1 MTLPAGPVRP
11 GRRSNRAMGGPA
23 AVPAKTAERGESF
36 LGVERS
42 LGGKRWVARLADER
56 AALAL
61 AQRAA
66 VPEVVGRV
74 LAARG
79 VGLDDAEGFLDPT
92 LRRALPEPNHL
103 KDMEAGVER
112 LTSAVMGA
120 EKIAIFGDYDVDGA
134 TSAALLQRFLDAVG
148 ATSTVY
154 IPDRIK
160 EGYGPNAEALLK
172 LKEGGA
178 SVVVTVDCGTGA
190 HEALAVAS
198 EAGLDVIVVDHH
210 VAEARLP
217 RAAAVINPNRLDEKS
232 PHRQLAAV
240 GVAFLL
246 VVGLNRALRQAGWYK
261 ARPEPDPLA
270 WLDLV
275 ALGTVCDVA
284 PLTGLNRAFV
294 AQGLKVMGMRR
305 NPGLSALA
313 DVAGMD
319 QAPGAYHAGFVL
331 GPRINA
337 GGRVGEADLG
347 VRLLTTEAADEAET
361 LARRLDDFNRERQAI
376 EAAVLDEALALA
388 DADIG
393 GADAALVFAAAE
405 GWHPGVIGIVASR
418 LKERFNRP
426 AFVVALEG
434 TVATGSGRSVS
445 GVDLGSAVIAARQAG
460 LLVKGGGHAMAAGF
474 TAHRERL
481 EELREFIAERVG
493 ERIAEAGIVPSLG
506 LDGALTPGAATG
518 ELIAALSRLEP
529 FGVGN
534 PEPRFAITSARLAYA
549 KPVGRD
555 QSHLRCT
562 LAGTGGARLN
572 AIAFSCMESDLG
584 QALVH
589 HDGAPFHIAG
599 RLRENVWQGRSS
611 PQLLIDDAAPAW

>member
-1 MTLPAGPVRP
+1 M
-11 GRRSNRAMGGPA
+11 GRRSNGAVGGPA
-23 AVPAKTAERGESF
+23 AIPANSAEHEESF

-42 LGGKRWVARLADER
+42 LGGKRWVARLTDER

-74 LAARG
+74 LSARG
-79 VGLDDAEGFLDPT
+79 VGLDEAEGFLDPT
-92 LRRALPEPNHL
+92 LRRALPDPSHL
-103 KDMEAGVER
+103 KDMDAGVER
-112 LTSAVMGA
+112 LASAVMQG
-120 EKIAIFGDYDVDGA
+120 EQVAIFGDYDVDGA
-134 TSAALLQRFLDAVG
+134 TSAALLRRFLDAAG
-148 ATSTVY
+148 GTSTVY
-154 IPDRIK
+154 IPDRLK
-160 EGYGPNAEALLK
+160 EGYGPNPQALLK

-190 HEALAVAS
+190 HEALAVAAD
-198 EAGLDVIVVDHH
+198 AGLDVIVVDHH

-217 RAAAVINPNRLDEKS
+217 RATAVINPNRLDEDS

-246 VVGLNRALRQAGWYK
+246 CVGLNRALRQAGWYGT
-261 ARPEPDPLA
+261 RREPDPDPLG

-284 PLTGLNRAFV
+284 PLTGLNRVFV
-294 AQGLKVMGMRR
+294 AQGLKVMARR
-305 NPGLSALA
+305 GNPGLRALA

-347 VRLLTTEAADEAET
+347 VRLLTTEAAAEAED
-361 LARRLDDFNRERQAI
+361 LARRLDGFNRERQAI
-376 EAAVLDEALALA
+376 EAAVLGEALAQA
-388 DADIG
+388 ETG
-393 GADAALVFAAAE
+393 GAAEGALVFAAAE

-426 AFVVALEG
+426 AFVVALDG
-434 TVATGSGRSVS
+434 AVATGSGRSVS

-474 TAHRERL
+474 TAERERL
-481 EELREFIAERVG
+481 EDLRAFIAERVG
-493 ERIAEAGIVPSLG
+493 AGLAEAGTVPRLG
-506 LDGALTPGAATG
+506 LDGALTPAAATG
-518 ELIAALSRLEP
+518 ELIVALGLLEP

-534 PEPRFAITSARLAYA
+534 PEPRFAIASARLAYT
-549 KPVGRD
+549 KVVGGD
-555 QSHLRCT
+555 QNHLRCV
-562 LAGTGGARLN
+562 LAGADGARLN
-572 AIAFSCMESDLG
+572 AIAFACMDRDLG
-584 QALVH
+584 QALAH

>member
-1 MTLPAGPVRP
+1 
-11 GRRSNRAMGGPA
+11 MGGP
-23 AVPAKTAERGESF
+23 VKGRESF

-66 VPEVVGRV
+66 VPEAVGRV

-79 VGLDDAEGFLDPT
+79 VGLSDAEGFLDPT
-92 LRRALPEPNHL
+92 LRRAFPDPSHL
-103 KDMEAGVER
+103 KDMDAGADR
-112 LTSAVMGA
+112 LAGAVMQG
-120 EKIAIFGDYDVDGA
+120 ERIAIFGDYDVDGA
-134 TSAALLQRFLDAVG
+134 TSAALLRRFLDAVG
-148 ATSTVY
+148 ARSAVY
-154 IPDRIK
+154 IPDRLR

-178 SVVVTVDCGTGA
+178 SVVVTVDCGTAA
-190 HEALAVAS
+190 HEALAVAAD
-198 EAGLDVIVVDHH
+198 AGLEVIVVDHH

-217 RAAAVINPNRLDEKS
+217 RAAAVINPNRLDEES

-246 VVGLNRALRQAGWYK
+246 CVALNRALRQAGWYA

-284 PLTGLNRAFV
+284 PLTGLNRVLV
-294 AQGLKVMGMRR
+294 AQGLKVMGQRR

-319 QAPGAYHAGFVL
+319 QAPGAYQAGFVL

-337 GGRVGEADLG
+337 GGRVGEANLG
-347 VRLLTTEAADEAET
+347 VRLLTTEEEGEARDIAE
-361 LARRLDDFNRERQAI
+361 RLDDLNRERQAI
-376 EAAVLDEALALA
+376 EAGVLNEALALLEAGAHRGATA
-388 DADIG
+388 DSAEA
-393 GADAALVFAAAE
+393 ADAALVFAAAE

-434 TVATGSGRSVS
+434 AVATGSGRSVS
-445 GVDLGSAVIAARQAG
+445 GVDLGSVVIAARQAG
-460 LLVKGGGHAMAAGF
+460 LVVKAGGHAMAAGF
-474 TAHRERL
+474 TAPVERL
-481 EELREFIAERVG
+481 ENLRVFIAERVALSL
-493 ERIAEAGIVPSLG
+493 AEVDTVPSLG
-506 LDGALTPGAATG
+506 LDGALQPAAATD
-518 ELIAALSRLEP
+518 ELIAALGRLEP

-534 PEPRFAITSARLAYA
+534 AEPRFAIPSARLAYTRV
-549 KPVGRD
+549 VGGD
-555 QSHLRCT
+555 QNHLRCT
-562 LAGTGGARLN
+562 LAGADGRRLA
-572 AIAFSCMESDLG
+572 AIAFSCMDKNLG
-584 QALVH
+584 QALAR

>member
-1 MTLPAGPVRP
+1 MPANPR
-11 GRRSNRAMGGPA
+11 
-23 AVPAKTAERGESF
+23 EHEESF

-92 LRRALPEPNHL
+92 LRRALPDPSHL
-103 KDMEAGVER
+103 KDMDVGVER
-112 LTSAVMGA
+112 LAGAVMGA
-120 EKIAIFGDYDVDGA
+120 ERIAIFGDYDVDGA
-134 TSAALLQRFLDAVG
+134 TSAALLRRFLDAVG
-148 ATSTVY
+148 GKSTVY
-154 IPDRIK
+154 IPDRLG
-160 EGYGPNAEALLK
+160 EGYGPNAQALLK

-178 SVVVTVDCGTGA
+178 SVIVTVDCGTGA
-190 HEALAVAS
+190 HEALGAAAD
-198 EAGLDVIVVDHH
+198 AGLDVIVVDHH

-217 RAAAVINPNRLDEKS
+217 RAIAVINPNRLDEDS

-240 GVAFLL
+240 GVTFLL
-246 VVGLNRALRQAGWYK
+246 CVGLNRALRQTGWYRT
-261 ARPEPDPLA
+261 RPEPDPLV

-284 PLTGLNRAFV
+284 PLTGLNRALV
-294 AQGLKVMGMRR
+294 AQGLKVMGQRR
-305 NPGLSALA
+305 NPGLRALA
-313 DVAGMD
+313 DVAGLD

-347 VRLLTTEAADEAET
+347 VRLLTTEAAVEAEDM
-361 LARRLDDFNRERQAI
+361 ARRLDGFNRERQAI
-376 EAAVLDEALALA
+376 EAAVLDEALAQA
-388 DADIG
+388 ETG
-393 GADAALVFAAAE
+393 GAADGALVFAAAE

-426 AFVVALEG
+426 AFVVALDG
-434 TVATGSGRSVS
+434 AVATGSGRSVS

-474 TAHRERL
+474 TAERERL
-481 EELREFIAERVG
+481 GDLRAFLAERIG
-493 ERIAEAGIVPSLG
+493 AGIAKAGIVPSLG
-506 LDGALTPGAATG
+506 LDGALTTAAATG
-518 ELIAALSRLEP
+518 ELIAALDRLQP

-534 PEPRFAITSARLAYA
+534 PEPRFAIPSARLAYA
-549 KPVGRD
+549 KVVGGD
-555 QSHLRCT
+555 QNHLRCT
-562 LAGTGGARLN
+562 LAGADGARLA
-572 AIAFSCMESDLG
+572 AIAFSCMDRDLG
-584 QALVH
+584 QALAR
-589 HDGAPFHIAG
+589 HDGAPFHVAG

-611 PQLLIDDAAPAW
+611 VQLLIDDAAPAW

>member
-1 MTLPAGPVRP
+1 MGGRGQPV
-11 GRRSNRAMGGPA
+11 GRRSNGVMGGPA
-23 AVPAKTAERGESF
+23 AVPASPAEPGESF
-36 LGVERS
+36 LGVEHS

-79 VGLDDAEGFLDPT
+79 VGVDDAEDFLDPT
-92 LRRALPEPNHL
+92 LRRALPDPSHL
-103 KDMEAGVER
+103 KDMDAGADR
-112 LTSAVMGA
+112 LAGAVMQG
-120 EKIAIFGDYDVDGA
+120 ERIAIFGDYDVDGA
-134 TSAALLQRFLDAVG
+134 TSAALLRRFLDAVG
-148 ATSTVY
+148 AESTVY
-154 IPDRIK
+154 IPDRLR
-160 EGYGPNAEALLK
+160 EGYGPNPAALLK

-178 SVVVTVDCGTGA
+178 SVVVTVDCGTSA
-190 HEALAVAS
+190 HEALAVAAD
-198 EAGLDVIVVDHH
+198 AGLDVIVVDHH
-210 VAEARLP
+210 AAEARLP
-217 RAAAVINPNRLDEKS
+217 RAAAVINPNRLDEES

-246 VVGLNRALRQAGWYK
+246 VVGLNRALRRAGWYT

-284 PLTGLNRAFV
+284 PLTGLNRALV
-294 AQGLKVMGMRR
+294 TQGLKVMALRR

-347 VRLLTTEAADEAET
+347 VRLLTTEAAGEAEDI
-361 LARRLDDFNRERQAI
+361 ARRLDDLNRERQAI
-376 EAAVLDEALALA
+376 EAAVLDEALAQVET
-388 DADIG
+388 G
-393 GADAALVFAAAE
+393 GAADAALVFAAAE

-426 AFVVALEG
+426 AFVVALDG
-434 TVATGSGRSVS
+434 AVATGSGRSVS

-474 TAHRERL
+474 TAQSERL
-481 EELREFIAERVG
+481 EDLRAFIGERVG
-493 ERIAEAGIVPSLG
+493 ARLAEAGIVPSLG
-506 LDGALTPGAATG
+506 LDGALLPAAATD
-518 ELIAALSRLEP
+518 ELITALGRLEP

-534 PEPRFAITSARLAYA
+534 AEPRFAIPSARLAYA
-549 KPVGRD
+549 SVVGRD
-555 QSHLRCT
+555 QNHLRCT
-562 LAGTGGARLN
+562 LAGADGARLA
-572 AIAFSCMESDLG
+572 AIAFSCMDTDLG
-584 QALVH
+584 QALAR